1 MQKFE
6 PGPFVR
12 QAGLRVR
19 QLDPLQFVRQAG
31 FRVASKG
38 AADRLSSRR
47 VYLGLRCDLS
57 ELPEPRPGKVPIEMV
72 ARDAPTFRGFTD
84 ELQDATGSD
93 YVQVLLRTWMCAND
107 VRALYAAEADDG
119 RPIYAQWLV
128 RQVDQQRLQADTP
141 DAHDE
146 LADDEVLLE
155 GAYTFVAF
163 RGVGAMADGMG
174 QLLRIARDEG
184 SAAAITYVRD
194 DNIPSLR
201 GCARVGFVLDHVR
214 VNSTRLG
221 RGRSDRSEIES
232 AAQQA
237 WESAVGSTVRT

>member
-1 MQKFE
+1 M
-6 PGPFVR
+6 
-12 QAGLRVR
+12 
-19 QLDPLQFVRQAG
+19 
-31 FRVASKG
+31 
-38 AADRLSSRR
+38 
-47 VYLGLRCDLS
+47 YLGLRCDLGA
-57 ELPEPRPGKVPIEMV
+57 LPEPRPAKLPVEMTARV
-72 ARDAPTFRGFTD
+72 APSFRGFSG
-84 ELQDATGSD
+84 ELQLATGND

-107 VRALYAAEADDG
+107 VRTLYVADADDG

-128 RQVDQQRLQADTP
+128 HQPDQWRLEAETP
-141 DAHDE
+141 EAHDA

-163 RGVGAMADGMG
+163 RGAGAMADGMW

-221 RGRSDRSEIES
+221 RGKSDRAEIEP
-232 AAQQA
+232 AALRA
-237 WESAVGSTVRT
+237 WEAAVGPAVPAS